1 MKKVSKALQ
10 GLPRLGKPLP
20 TAEWAFHKLNPD
32 EWEAAARYEY
42 EREAVAWLE
51 EVPDTI
57 GHALADAL
65 RGQLHTDANTVE
77 IATKIYWFCLPA
89 GHNPVPLPKQAPWL
103 DLPKK
108 LRKEILQDMEY
119 RKRLTLEHTLSPIKE
134 ASADAGGTLPA
145 FIEPVVFNVDWRAKD
160 EPLRAAFAAWLES
173 ANRAKRGA
181 QWRPGK
187 ARTGPSPLLA
197 ALTDLVIMRGR
208 RAGMTLRQTADLMD
222 EFLCAAGASG
232 KANSPVQRARAC
244 QQAEQKIRVVGYAW
258 FLGMDRFRALL
269 HRITGEAPPPH
280 FFLYTHRRE
289 LRDWIDSKR
298 AAGHVIPAGNLFVW
312 EQTGDLARLNCP
324 DLTELR
330 KRNRGK

>member
-1 MKKVSKALQ
+1 MKKVRKALQ
-10 GLPRLGKPLP
+10 GLPRLGKILP
-20 TAEWAFHKLNPD
+20 PAEWAFHKLHPD
-32 EWEAAARYEY
+32 EWEPAARYEY

-57 GHALADAL
+57 GHPLADAL
-65 RGQLHTDANTVE
+65 RGQLHTDANTVQL
-77 IATKIYWFCLPA
+77 AYNLMFCAKDNKVVQLPA
-89 GHNPVPLPKQAPWL
+89 QLPWL
-103 DLPKK
+103 SLTKK
-108 LRKEILQDMEY
+108 QRAEILQDMEY
-119 RKRLTLEHTLSPIKE
+119 RKRLTREHTLAPIEE
-134 ASADAGGTLPA
+134 ASADAVGTLPA

-160 EPLRAAFAAWLES
+160 ESLRAAFAAWLES

-187 ARTGPSPLLA
+187 ARTGPSPLLT
-197 ALTDLVIMRGR
+197 ALTDMVIMRGR

-280 FFLYTHRRE
+280 YFLYTHHRE

>member
-1 MKKVSKALQ
+1 
-10 GLPRLGKPLP
+10 
-20 TAEWAFHKLNPD
+20 
-32 EWEAAARYEY
+32 
-42 EREAVAWLE
+42 LE

-57 GHALADAL
+57 GHPLADAL

-89 GHNPVPLPKQAPWL
+89 GGKPVVLPKQAPWL

-108 LRKEILQDMEY
+108 LRTEIMRDMDY
-119 RKRLTLEHTLSPIKE
+119 RKRLTREHTLAPIEE
-134 ASADAGGTLPA
+134 AGADMPLPA
-145 FIEPVVFNVDWRAKD
+145 FIEPVVFNVDWRASD
-160 EPLRAAFAAWLES
+160 ETLRNAFAAWLES
-173 ANRAKRGA
+173 AGKTKRGA

-244 QQAEQKIRVVGYAW
+244 QQAEQQIRVAGYAW

-280 FFLYTHRRE
+280 YFLYRHHRA
-289 LRDWIDSKR
+289 LRDWTNTKR
-298 AAGHVIPAGNLFVW
+298 NAGHVIPAGNLFVW

>member
-1 MKKVSKALQ
+1 MRKASKALQ

-57 GHALADAL
+57 GHPLADAL
-65 RGQLHTDANTVE
+65 RGQLHTDANTVQL
-77 IATKIYWFCLPA
+77 AYNLMFCAKDNKVVQLPA
-89 GHNPVPLPKQAPWL
+89 QVPWL
-103 DLPKK
+103 SLTKK
-108 LRKEILQDMEY
+108 QRAEILQDMAY
-119 RKRLTLEHTLSPIKE
+119 RKRLTREHTLSPIEE
-134 ASADAGGTLPA
+134 ASAGGGTLPA
-145 FIEPVVFNVDWRAKD
+145 FIEPVVLNVDWRASD
-160 EPLRAAFAAWLES
+160 ETLRNAFATWLES
-173 ANRAKRGA
+173 AGKTKRGA

-244 QQAEQKIRVVGYAW
+244 QQAEQKIRVAGYAW
-258 FLGMDRFRALL
+258 FLGMDRFRALM

-280 FFLYTHRRE
+280 FFLYTHHRE

-298 AAGHVIPAGNLFVW
+298 AAGHVIPAGDLFVW